1 MIEDLPSRR
10 RATLTALVLLGLAFA
25 DLVTIVVPTA
35 GQQGDVPQPREDI
48 LGTGKKLYSQ
58 HDEELVIRDF
68 FQDRR
73 HGTFLDVGCAWPIKA
88 SNTFYLEQ
96 RLGWRGI
103 AVDALP
109 DYEQAWRK
117 RRRRSRFFNYLVTDH
132 AGTFASFFRSEL
144 LGVSTIKPPEE
155 FEGRKLKYDE
165 IRVPTI
171 TLNQLLDENEMKK
184 VDFVS
189 MDIEGAE
196 LLALAGFD
204 IERFKPELLCIEAK
218 PQNRA
223 ALMQYFAT
231 HGYERIER
239 YFKRDQVNYYFAPK
253 LAERSL
259 GLQ

>member
-1 MIEDLPSRR
+1 MIEDPPSRW
-10 RATLTALVLLGLAFA
+10 RASLTALVLLGLAVA
-25 DLVTIVVPTA
+25 HLATIVTA
-35 GQQGDVPQPREDI
+35 ATGQKGDAPQAREDI

-73 HGTFLDVGCAWPIKA
+73 NGTFLDVGCAWPIKA

-132 AGTFASFFRSEL
+132 AGTIESFFRSEL
-144 LGVSTIKPPEE
+144 LGVSTIRPPEE

-239 YFKRDQVNYYFAPK
+239 YFQRDQVNYYFAQK
-253 LAERSL
+253 LAERSP